1 MGEYLSTQDL
11 RALLKG
17 GGELTL
23 GCDAVAKLV
32 AGVLGKEQPDLQ
44 WLYDCAMERGNSEAT
59 FYGDPLR
66 LEFSNAGTCTLGIVC
81 EVMFANTVIPQA
93 VLAKY
98 ASGESV
104 WPEDLAGVE
113 PSRVAVTYDE
123 FHDEE
128 GDGGEGDDE

>member
-1 MGEYLSTQDL
+1 MDYITTSDL

-23 GCDAVAKLV
+23 GCDAVAKLA
-32 AGVLGKEQPDLQ
+32 AGMLGNEQPDLQ
-44 WLYDCAMERGNSEAT
+44 WLYECAMEPGNSEAT

-66 LEFSNAGTCTLGIVC
+66 LKFSSAGTCTIGIVC

-98 ASGESV
+98 ANGESV

-113 PSRVAVTYDE
+113 PSKVTITYDE

-128 GDGGEGDDE
+128 DAE